1 MGYNSVVTKLLSTLK
16 ALGPRTEEEKKDGLE
31 SLSRKNAGSEEIL
44 GKGKYGLLTEQDEFL
59 LYKALKAVIENVAL
73 RDDLRNKA
81 LERAELFNESTIMDQ
96 IYTVLG

>member
-1 MGYNSVVTKLLSTLK
+1 M
-16 ALGPRTEEEKKDGLE
+16 
-31 SLSRKNAGSEEIL
+31 
-44 GKGKYGLLTEQDEFL
+44 LTEQDEFL

-81 LERAELFNESTIMDQ
+81 LERAELFNESAIMDQ

>member
-1 MGYNSVVTKLLSTLK
+1 MFLFPLLCLKVFPLVICEALCLGLPVVAT
-16 ALGPRTEEEKKDGLE
+16 
-31 SLSRKNAGSEEIL
+31 KNAGSEEIL

-81 LERAELFNESTIMDQ
+81 LERAELFNESAIMDQ